1 MVFLQNKKIVE
12 IEKVWLEQSYT
23 KMTGISI
30 SIDTLARNIGAL
42 EEIKPVTDSNNPEN
56 KIVNK
61 LV

>member
-1 MVFLQNKKIVE
+1 
-12 IEKVWLEQSYT
+12 
-23 KMTGISI
+23 MTGISI